1 MSTESDDYVETWE
14 GYSDYEFV
22 SRRMSIAIDEAVDAY
37 SKIRA
42 MHREGARIR
51 PQPAAKARS
60 RIYAAALRVLVEMEG
75 QDGEKYTKILDRWK
89 REDDDDEDG
98 YLDRLDTVQ
107 LQTRCPD
114 WLYQMVKDIRTA
126 GWELGYLQAGR
137 KNRERTDDSPE
148 AEASEMFDGL

>member
-1 MSTESDDYVETWE
+1 MSSESDGYVETWE

-42 MHREGARIR
+42 MHQEGARIR
-51 PQPAAKARS
+51 AEPAAKARS
-60 RIYAAALRVLVEMEG
+60 HIYAAALRVLVEMEG
-75 QDGEKYTKILDRWK
+75 QDGEQYDDILQRWQP
-89 REDDDDEDG
+89 DDDDEDG
-98 YLDRLDTVQ
+98 YLDKLDSVQ
-107 LQTRCPD
+107 LQTQCPD
-114 WLYQMVKDIRTA
+114 WLYQMIKDIRTA

-148 AEASEMFDGL
+148 AEANEMFQGL